1 MEGMVS
7 GHLSIL
13 FLDYAI
19 PLLLTCPQTL
29 FSVFVLSLSNPNVL
43 CLMPCISPIIPMFS
57 QKLKEL
63 MQGVLTLLNNVGGL
77 QHEEDCQPSNLSAS
91 YSADSLDSWW
101 QVWTW
106 FNNSLTLA
114 YFKLMSH
121 VTACGKFKHVTQYMS
136 HGYIMT
142 AYSRRTLTSG
152 HCLCGQCLMVNMFTS
167 CGMGPVIWLLVYCGY
182 IHITQPN
189 LWNLLWNC

>member
-43 CLMPCISPIIPMFS
+43 CLMPYISPIIPMFS

-77 QHEEDCQPSNLSAS
+77 QHEEDSLQSNLSAF
-91 YSADSLDSWW
+91 YSADSLDSW
-101 QVWTW
+101 
-106 FNNSLTLA
+106 
-114 YFKLMSH
+114 
-121 VTACGKFKHVTQYMS
+121 
-136 HGYIMT
+136 
-142 AYSRRTLTSG
+142 
-152 HCLCGQCLMVNMFTS
+152 
-167 CGMGPVIWLLVYCGY
+167 
-182 IHITQPN
+182 
-189 LWNLLWNC
+189 